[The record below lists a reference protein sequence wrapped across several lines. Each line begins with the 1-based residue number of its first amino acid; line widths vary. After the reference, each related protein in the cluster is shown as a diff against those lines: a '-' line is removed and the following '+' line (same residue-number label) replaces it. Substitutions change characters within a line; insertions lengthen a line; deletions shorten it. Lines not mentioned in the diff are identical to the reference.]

1 MNSPLFFIADGAAVS
16 AVAGN
21 AAAAEATALAA
32 APAAARTAAAET
44 VQQTAQQPAGKP
56 PAQPQQPGWMNL
68 LPFILIFA
76 LFYFMMIRPQQRK
89 EKERR
94 KMIEEL
100 RAGARIVFAGGI
112 VGTIAEATE
121 KTFIVETTD
130 GKMEIL
136 RSCVQGVVDA
146 ETAK

>member
-1 MNSPLFFIADGAAVS
+1 MNSMILFAQAAQE
-16 AVAGN
+16 
-21 AAAAEATALAA
+21 AAK
-32 APAAARTAAAET
+32 PAA
-44 VQQTAQQPAGKP
+44 QQAGGMSMLVP
-56 PAQPQQPGWMNL
+56 ML
-68 LPFILIFA
+68 LIFA
-76 LFYFMMIRPQQRK
+76 IFYFMMIRPQQRK